1 MHYYSIMMFDTE
13 HINEICD
20 DIKFQIENGIAD
32 CPLFNMTLVP
42 EGNPPVDKAAA
53 FCKKY
58 RLFQEKLHSMGLKCG
73 ILVQATIG
81 HGGPLAADFPYEHLI
96 NLTDGKK
103 QSIVCPYDEGF
114 REYIKNVM
122 TTLAHENP
130 DVIMVDDDFRLY
142 HRSGKGCACPLHLKA
157 FNEKAGTSFDRQMLL
172 KSVNENKKHHD
183 IYVNTIGESL
193 IGAAKAMREGIDKVD
208 TSLPGIFCGC
218 GHNFEFGAE
227 IAEALAGKGNP
238 TVVRI
243 NNGNYLANHGRGLSN
258 VFLRAA
264 TQIELIRDKVD
275 VILDETDTCPQNRY
289 STPAQML
296 HAHHVGTILEG
307 ASGAKHWIT
316 RLRNFEPQSGKA
328 YRKKISENRK
338 MYDALAKIVPDLTWR
353 GCKIPLASRPKYL
366 FDNSDIYSNNIN
378 SWCTNV
384 LERLGLPMYY
394 SSKSGGVSFMN
405 GNYDAKF
412 SDEEIKSMLSC
423 GEKTVLSADSAKNLI
438 ARGFSSLLGVEIRE
452 WKGLPMRGEHIEG
465 IGRCNVQPASLEI
478 VPKDKR
484 IRIDSMVQH
493 TIDKANYTD
502 LFPGVTIFDNDN
514 GGKVAVFSGTPDC
527 EWNYT
532 QPFSYLCESRKK
544 QLVRL
549 LSEWGELPIY
559 YPEDAEVYLKAADM
573 PDGTLFCALIN
584 LGLDE
589 LETIPLCCEKEVSK
603 VEMLDSDG
611 KKIKCDFLTNRKNI
625 TIKKS
630 AKALEPV
637 ILFIS

>member
-1 MHYYSIMMFDTE
+1 MHYYSIMSLETN
-13 HINEICD
+13 HIDRICE
-20 DIKFQIENGIAD
+20 DIKFQVENGICD
-32 CPLFNMTLVP
+32 YPLFNMTLVP
-42 EGNPPVDKAAA
+42 EGNPPVDKASA
-53 FCKKY
+53 FCEKY
-58 RLFQEKLHSMGLKCG
+58 RLFQDKLHAMGLKCG
-73 ILVQATIG
+73 ILVQASIG
-81 HGGPLAADFPYEHLI
+81 HGYALAADFPFEHTI
-96 NLTDGKK
+96 NLTNGARNN
-103 QSIVCPYDEGF
+103 IVCPYDENF
-114 REYIKNVM
+114 REHFKKVM
-122 TTLAHENP
+122 SRLASEHP

-142 HRSGKGCACPLHLKA
+142 HTSGKGCTCPLHLA
-157 FNEKAGTSFDRQMLL
+157 QFNKRAGTSFDRTELL
-172 KSVNENKKHHD
+172 KALNERQDYRD
-183 IYVNTIGESL
+183 IYVETLGDSL
-193 IGAAKAMREGIDKVD
+193 IGAAKAMRAGIDEID
-208 TSLPGIFCGC
+208 PSLPGVFCGC
-218 GHNFEFGAE
+218 GHNFEFAAE
-227 IAEALAGKGNP
+227 IAKELAGNGNP
-238 TVVRI
+238 IVVRI
-243 NNGNYLANHGRGLSN
+243 NNGNYLANHGRGFSN

-264 TQIELIRDKVD
+264 NQMEFIRDKVD

-289 STPAQML
+289 STSAQML

-307 ASGAKHWIT
+307 ARGAKHWIT
-316 RLRNFEPQSGKA
+316 RLASYEPQSGKA
-328 YRKKISENRK
+328 YRKKLSENRK
-338 MYDALAKIVPDLTWR
+338 MYDALAEIAPKLSWR
-353 GCKIPLASRPKYL
+353 GCKIPLAPKPYFV
-366 FDNSDIYSNNIN
+366 FDNSEIYSNKIN
-378 SWCTNV
+378 AWCTNV

-423 GEKTVLSADSAKNLI
+423 GEKAVLSSDTAQNLI

-573 PDGTLFCALIN
+573 PDGTLFCAFIN

-611 KKIKCDFLTNRKNI
+611 KKIKCDFTEDGNI
-625 TIKKS
+625 INVQKS